1 MVRNFRRLKGN
12 SLWASLLVRE
22 KIKGKARIA
31 YVAVWAFRFLLD
43 GGKLGGRGDELGREG
58 FYAAK
63 AFCSEYPSYLEYV
76 LVAQAILPF

>member
-1 MVRNFRRLKGN
+1 M
-12 SLWASLLVRE
+12 
-22 KIKGKARIA
+22 
-31 YVAVWAFRFLLD
+31 AVWAFRFLLD

-58 FYAAK
+58 FYVAK